1 MSVDRSSFLTDD
13 HDFKNPKPTKE
24 RSFAP
29 DQGLIDQRFKT
40 LKDEVLPF
48 YPFLLTIPTDVPFR
62 LGSHFVDNWAVGND
76 GPFTV
81 DEHQLQYMTFLT
93 HHEGDSLLVAVG
105 DWSDGT
111 GNIMTDQRPGLQ
123 TSTPSSG
130 SVKKKISLND
140 YKNKWKSGTSAS
152 PISREATSQS
162 APILDDKQPASKAN
176 SYQQSDRRTSSTV
189 ALSKSSTA
197 ESTARKRPPDFERE
211 HVRYNGGKYSEEHSP
226 KKPRLSPD
234 HMINNNS
241 DKSKTNGL
249 PALLSP
255 TLPPT
260 SDNPSLPQLLSPTLP
275 PSIEKELAN
284 IRDEPLVQDP
294 LQKGVASTFDGLT
307 ADTTR
312 VAPFNLGSPD
322 SPSSKS
328 LQNKIPD
335 TGMDRHAA
343 DLQGSTGTESYVNPK
358 SNNIPQMSKKLPYP
372 KVASSVYTSSENPT
386 KINGHE
392 TSARQ
397 QLTIKLK
404 YGRQNRKRVEALLK
418 FSGKRKVPAPRSPVK
433 GPSDREPTQSK
444 KEDQNILRS
453 QNIAA
458 SEIPQTPSS
467 LHSQQGKSK
476 QITSWKDA
484 KPTPPRQVE
493 STGSD
498 GKTPRCFVGDSGA
511 VAKSSP
517 PINSQASRSRDCERR
532 PWKDEYQKYT
542 NLGRELKH
550 ASRRHTSK
558 DEVTA
563 ADEKIAAATDLEA
576 ILCFILAFVA
586 DDQSKALARL
596 IGDSSSWRSIIAYW
610 RLVTKNSAPY
620 PHLYSLCLILGA
632 VSYDAIHA
640 LDLDRLAISP
650 FPEEHTP
657 VSAST
662 SDGSPVLEEHK
673 KNKKEFLE
681 LKARLPESYKESQKL
696 WAEGT
701 RGLSE
706 ETLGREFPVT
716 WKNRSRRYSEQ
727 GKQPLKPSDFSGE
740 YFLPLGRIDTPVE
753 IARFGCSILNEWC
766 GKEGLHWRGR
776 LIL

>member
-62 LGSHFVDNWAVGND
+62 LGSNFVDNWAVGNN

-152 PISREATSQS
+152 PTSREATSQS
-162 APILDDKQPASKAN
+162 APTLDDKQPASKAN
-176 SYQQSDRRTSSTV
+176 SYQQSNRRTSNTV
-189 ALSKSSTA
+189 TLSKSSS
-197 ESTARKRPPDFERE
+197 ESAARKRPPDVERE

-234 HMINNNS
+234 QTVNNNS

-255 TLPPT
+255 TLPPA

-275 PSIEKELAN
+275 PSIEKELAS
-284 IRDEPLVQDP
+284 IHDEPLVQDS
-294 LQKGVASTFDGLT
+294 LHRGASSFDRLT
-307 ADTTR
+307 TDAAR
-312 VAPFNLGSPD
+312 VTPSNLDSPD
-322 SPSSKS
+322 SPISKS
-328 LQNKIPD
+328 LQSKFPD
-335 TGMDRHAA
+335 SGMDRPASNVH
-343 DLQGSTGTESYVNPK
+343 GSTGAESSVNPK
-358 SNNIPQMSKKLPYP
+358 SNIITQLSKKSPYS
-372 KVASSVYTSSENPT
+372 KVASNVYTPPER
-386 KINGHE
+386 INSHAI
-392 TSARQ
+392 SARQ

-433 GPSDREPTQSK
+433 GPSDRETTQSK
-444 KEDQNILRS
+444 KEGQNNPRS

-458 SEIPQTPSS
+458 SEIPPTPSS
-467 LHSQQGKSK
+467 FHSQQGKSK
-476 QITSWKDA
+476 QITSGKDV
-484 KPTPPRQVE
+484 KPTPSQ
-493 STGSD
+493 STSSD
-498 GKTPRCFVGDSGA
+498 GKTPKSLVGDSGG

-517 PINSQASRSRDCERR
+517 PINSQTSRSRDCERR

-610 RLVTKNSAPY
+610 RLVMKNSAPY
-620 PHLYSLCLILGA
+620 PQLYSLCLILGA